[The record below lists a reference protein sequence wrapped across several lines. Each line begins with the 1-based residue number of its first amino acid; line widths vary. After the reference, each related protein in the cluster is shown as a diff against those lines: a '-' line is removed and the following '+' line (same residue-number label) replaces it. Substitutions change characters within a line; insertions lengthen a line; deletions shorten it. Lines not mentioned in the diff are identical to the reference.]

1 MRQLELR
8 CNAIITE
15 GAKATY
21 DELNIG
27 FVCYCMSDET
37 QERLRIDSGFL
48 NEDYDENGELKGFKI
63 FVFYDRN
70 PELDIEIQI
79 DEIIEYVRGQL
90 SDELGDDTFTIN
102 GQCVGFDYDS
112 LDFFSDEYCKESFDK
127 KFQL

>member
-15 GAKATY
+15 DAEATY

-27 FVCYCMSDET
+27 FVCYCMCDET
-37 QERLRIDSGFL
+37 QERLRIDSAFL

-63 FVFYDRN
+63 LVFYDRN
-70 PELDIEIQI
+70 PELDVEVQI
-79 DEIIEYVRGQL
+79 DEITEFVRDQL
-90 SDELGDDTFTIN
+90 SDELGDDTFIIN

-112 LDFFSDEYCKESFDK
+112 LDFFSDEYCKEPFDK
-127 KFQL
+127 KIQL